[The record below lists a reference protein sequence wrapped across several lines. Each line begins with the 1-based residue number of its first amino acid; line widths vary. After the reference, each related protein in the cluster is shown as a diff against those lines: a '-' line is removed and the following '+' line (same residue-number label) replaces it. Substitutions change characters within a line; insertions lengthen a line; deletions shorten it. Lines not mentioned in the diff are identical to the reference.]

1 MHRVSTPFSTIH
13 YFRGMIKNKKY
24 KHIFFD
30 LDMTLWDFET
40 NAREAYVDIF
50 RKHEL
55 KQRGIENLDVFLESY
70 FVHND
75 RLWEQYRKGDLD
87 KKVLRSLRFEL
98 TLRDFGIHDKQLSE
112 AIGLD
117 YITISPQKTNLF
129 PNVHQTLQYLYDK
142 YPMSIITNGFEEV
155 QFTKLANS
163 KLDQYF
169 AHVITSEAAGCKKPD
184 AGIFEYALAKAGIE
198 AGESLMIGDDQEVDV
213 LGAEN
218 AGIDGVFFNPKK
230 LDINGSIKY
239 QIYNLIELQNLL

>member
-1 MHRVSTPFSTIH
+1 
-13 YFRGMIKNKKY
+13 
-24 KHIFFD
+24 
-30 LDMTLWDFET
+30 MTLWDFET

-50 RKHEL
+50 TKHAL
-55 KQRGIENLDVFLESY
+55 KQRGIESLDVFLESY

-75 RLWEQYRKGDLD
+75 RLWDQYRKGDLD

-98 TLRDFGIHDKQLSE
+98 TLRDFGIDDKQLSE
-112 AIGLD
+112 DIGLD
-117 YITISPQKTNLF
+117 YITISPKKTKLF
-129 PNVHQTLQYLYDK
+129 PNAHKTMQYLYNK

-184 AGIFEYALAKAGIE
+184 AGIFEYALAKAGVE
-198 AGESLMIGDDQEVDV
+198 ASESLMIGDDPEVDV

-218 AGIDGVFFNPKK
+218 AGMDGVFFNPKK
-230 LDINGSIKY
+230 LDLNGSIKN
-239 QIYNLIELQNLL
+239 QIYDLIELQDIL